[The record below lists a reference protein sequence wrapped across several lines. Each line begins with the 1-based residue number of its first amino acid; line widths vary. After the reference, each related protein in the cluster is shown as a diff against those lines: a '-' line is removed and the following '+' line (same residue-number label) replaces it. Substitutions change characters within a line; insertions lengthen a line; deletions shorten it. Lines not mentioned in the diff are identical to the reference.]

1 MGIAGKLEETGAKA
15 MGLMP
20 RIIRNPVISIANA
33 ARLMR
38 IKRLKTPINLTLYVT
53 SRCNANCKHC
63 FYKSELN
70 KKEEELS
77 LQQIKTIAKTL
88 KHPLKTLMI
97 TGGEPFLRNDVP
109 EICGAFLKN
118 NRTRRISIATNGM
131 LTQKIIESVKTLLK
145 SCRQLHVQISLDG
158 PEDIHDNMRAVEGCY
173 QKATATLRE
182 LEILQNKHKNFQVS
196 ILTTICK
203 LNYRHLAA
211 FSKGIKK
218 EFPSILH
225 KFNIVRGS
233 RTGTF
238 GLPEDITSSL
248 ETEAELLTPKELE
261 SLFNELSKN
270 VSGHKDDIWAKFQ
283 KLKWF
288 YSIEML
294 RSRKKLFNCLAGH
307 TFGVIYS
314 NGNVSMCEPSIPFAN
329 LKDYDYNFYKL
340 WNSKKAKEMRKK
352 LSHCFC
358 IHPCNLL
365 DSMAYDTKSIQ
376 HIFNN
381 KN

>member
-1 MGIAGKLEETGAKA
+1 M
-15 MGLMP
+15 
-20 RIIRNPVISIANA
+20 
-33 ARLMR
+33 
-38 IKRLKTPINLTLYVT
+38 
-53 SRCNANCKHC
+53 
-63 FYKSELN
+63 
-70 KKEEELS
+70 
-77 LQQIKTIAKTL
+77 
-88 KHPLKTLMI
+88 
-97 TGGEPFLRNDVP
+97 
-109 EICGAFLKN
+109 
-118 NRTRRISIATNGM
+118 
-131 LTQKIIESVKTLLK
+131 
-145 SCRQLHVQISLDG
+145 
-158 PEDIHDNMRAVEGCY
+158 
-173 QKATATLRE
+173 
-182 LEILQNKHKNFQVS
+182 
-196 ILTTICK
+196 
-203 LNYRHLAA
+203 
-211 FSKGIKK
+211 
-218 EFPSILH
+218 H

-340 WNSKKAKEMRKK
+340 WNSKKQKK
-352 LSHCFC
+352 CV
-358 IHPCNLL
+358 
-365 DSMAYDTKSIQ
+365 
-376 HIFNN
+376 